1 MSRLKKAAADTR
13 DAALL
18 HRIAGNTETADRMEA
33 RADALDSGK
42 VTDRTD
48 TVAALFTAI
57 RRTD

>member
-18 HRIAGNTETADRMEA
+18 HRIAGNTDTADRMET
-33 RADALDSGK
+33 RADALESGQ

-48 TVAALFTAI
+48 DVKSLFRAAF
-57 RRTD
+57 RR